1 MRGLSILVIAA
12 LLSIV
17 VDVMITPN
25 RTAADM
31 PAAKGQ
37 WQNAPSIYGLHAAR
51 PGGMKAFPAELVPL
65 P

>member
-12 LLSIV
+12 ILSIV

-31 PAAKGQ
+31 TATNGQ
-37 WQNAPSIYGLHAAR
+37 LQSEASFHGLRIAR
-51 PGGMKAFPAELVPL
+51 PESMKTFPAELVPL